1 MSGFWAQLGQ
11 KIEQFL
17 IWALT
22 EHPGKLI
29 GSVLGFLVGI
39 FVVIIGFWKTL
50 VIVLFVIIGFL
61 LGKRK
66 DDNLGLLTWLN
77 HFLEK
82 DYYLGRRK

>member
-11 KIEQFL
+11 KIEQSL
-17 IWALT
+17 IWALS

-29 GSVLGFLVGI
+29 GSLLGFLTGI
-39 FVVIIGFWKTL
+39 FVVIIGFWKT
-50 VIVLFVIIGFL
+50 VIILLFVAVGFF

-82 DYYLGRRK
+82 DSFLGRKR